1 MTKLLSLQNVSVG
14 YNQKAVLEDVNL
26 DVYEH
31 DFIGIIG
38 PNGGGKTTL
47 VKAILGLVPLIAGKI
62 EYNLKSKNIG
72 YLPQHFHFDKQ
83 FPIRVID
90 VVLSGLFDSKK
101 NILRFSKQE
110 RKQAKEILEKMGIL
124 NLSNSL
130 ISEMSG
136 GQMQRVLL
144 SRAMISNPEILILDE
159 PTSYIDSNFEKEL
172 HETLKHLNETTTI
185 LMVSHDIGTISYYVK
200 SIACVNKSLHYHKS
214 NVITQEQLQQ
224 YNCPIQLITHGDVPH
239 TVLHNH

>member
-14 YNQKAVLEDVNL
+14 YNQKVVLEDVNL

-47 VKAILGLVPLIAGKI
+47 VKAILGLVPLISGNI

-72 YLPQHFHFDKQ
+72 YLPQHFYFDKQ

-90 VVLSGLFDSKK
+90 VVLSGLFDSK
-101 NILRFSKQE
+101 NIILKFSRHQ

>member
-14 YNQKAVLEDVNL
+14 YNQKVVLKDVNL

-47 VKAILGLVPLIAGKI
+47 VKAILGLVPLISGTI

-72 YLPQHFHFDKQ
+72 YLPQHFNFDKQ

-90 VVLSGLFDSKK
+90 VVLSGLFDSSSIIIK
-101 NILRFSKQE
+101 FSKQQK
-110 RKQAKEILEKMGIL
+110 KQAKEILEKMGIL
-124 NLSNSL
+124 DLSNSL
-130 ISEMSG
+130 ISEISG

-172 HETLKHLNETTTI
+172 HETLKHLNETMTI
-185 LMVSHDIGTISYYVK
+185 LMVSHDMGTISYYVK
-200 SIACVNKSLHYHKS
+200 SIACVNKTLHYHKS

>member
-14 YNQKAVLEDVNL
+14 YNQKVVLKDVNL

-47 VKAILGLVPLIAGKI
+47 VKAILGLVPLISGTI

-72 YLPQHFHFDKQ
+72 YLPQHFNFDKQ

-90 VVLSGLFDSKK
+90 VVLSGLFDSSSIIIK
-101 NILRFSKQE
+101 FSKQQK
-110 RKQAKEILEKMGIL
+110 KQAKEILEKMGIL
-124 NLSNSL
+124 DLSNSL
-130 ISEMSG
+130 ISEISG

-159 PTSYIDSNFEKEL
+159 PTSYIDSNFEREL
-172 HETLKHLNETTTI
+172 HETLKHLNETMTI
-185 LMVSHDIGTISYYVK
+185 LMVSHDMGTISYYVK
-200 SIACVNKSLHYHKS
+200 SIACVNKTLHYHKS

>member
-26 DVYEH
+26 DVYKH

-72 YLPQHFHFDKQ
+72 YLPQHFNFDKQ

-110 RKQAKEILEKMGIL
+110 RKQANEILEKMGIL
-124 NLSNSL
+124 NLSNSM

-172 HETLKHLNETTTI
+172 HETLKYLNETTTI

-200 SIACVNKSLHYHKS
+200 SIACVNRSLHYHKS
-214 NVITQEQLQQ
+214 NIITQEQLQQ